1 MLTRLT
7 VLLVLSGTLG
17 VLAQDALEPATYTFG
32 LEHVCI
38 HGRVTGIVDGDTINV
53 RIFAK
58 KQIRVRI
65 AFIDAPEEGQAFGS
79 RAKAAMSELVFGKDV
94 KLRPHTI
101 DRHGGLVARVLIDN
115 QDAGLELLKEGLCW
129 VYEKYVGEASAEI
142 RSNYWAAQADAQSDR
157 LGLWQDPDPVP
168 PWEWR
173 KEKRTTTPVS
183 WLPIASC
190 STIPI
195 FITSLITDERYHT
208 LKLPCSPFRGEQ
220 RNHI

>member
-1 MLTRLT
+1 MLTRLIP
-7 VLLVLSGTLG
+7 LLVLSGTLG

-38 HGRVTGIVDGDTINV
+38 HGRVTGILDGDTINV

-65 AFIDAPEEGQAFGS
+65 AFIDAPEKDQAFGQ
-79 RAKAAMSELVFGKDV
+79 RAKTAMSELVFGKDV

-101 DRHGGLVARVLIDN
+101 DRHRGLLARVLIDN
-115 QDAGLELLKEGLCW
+115 QDAGLELLKQGLCW

-142 RSNYWAAQADAQSDR
+142 QTSYWAAQAAAQSDR

-173 KEKRTTTPVS
+173 KDKRITTQS
-183 WLPIASC
+183 QWLNSLWFACC
-190 STIPI
+190 STISVP
-195 FITSLITDERYHT
+195 
-208 LKLPCSPFRGEQ
+208 
-220 RNHI
+220 